1 MTTMQPR
8 ELWSTMPGWGI
19 VANLIPPEL
28 LQARRAQALRKLVT
42 AGLCLLLLLAG
53 VGGGYAKLRSHDAAE
68 SLAAE
73 QSRTSQL
80 IADQNRYSAV
90 TRIQG
95 DVAQVKT
102 QLAVLMSMD
111 VDSAGLVNSL
121 LSQLPPGAS
130 ISQMSVTIAAP
141 TLTAT
146 NNTGASALDT
156 STQPHIGTI
165 AMSGEARNVTDVA
178 LLVSRLSAVKGVVD
192 PYPTTN
198 TVNDTGTQFT
208 IQLAV
213 NNSLLSHR
221 YDASSTGSASSA
233 TGGN

>member
-28 LQARRAQALRKLVT
+28 LQARRARSLRKLVS
-42 AGLCLLLLLAG
+42 AALCVLLLVAG
-53 VGGGYAKLRSHDAAE
+53 VGGGYAKLRSHEAAQ

-80 IADQNRYSAV
+80 VVQQNRYSNV

-95 DVAQVKT
+95 DVAQVKV
-102 QLAVLMSMD
+102 QLAQLMGMD
-111 VDSAGLVNSL
+111 VDSAELVAGLL
-121 LSQLPPGAS
+121 DQLPPGAS
-130 ISQMSVTIAAP
+130 VTQLSLTIAAP
-141 TLTAT
+141 TLTST

-165 AMSGEARNVTDVA
+165 AISGEARNVSDVA
-178 LLVSRLSAVKGVVD
+178 LLVSKLGALKGVVD

-208 IQLAV
+208 IQMAV

-221 YDASSTGSASSA
+221 FDASSAA
-233 TGGN
+233 GGN

>member
-28 LQARRAQALRKLVT
+28 LQARRARALRKLAT
-42 AGLCLLLLLAG
+42 AVLALLLVLAG
-53 VGGGYAKLRSHDAAE
+53 AGFGYAVLRSHEAAQ
-68 SLAAE
+68 SLSAE

-80 IADQNRYSAV
+80 VVEQNRYSTV

-95 DVAQVKT
+95 DVAQVRV
-102 QLAVLMSMD
+102 QLAVLMGMD
-111 VDSAGLVNSL
+111 VDATELVEAVL
-121 LSQLPPGAS
+121 LQLPTGATVN
-130 ISQMSVTIAAP
+130 QLSVTIAAP
-141 TLTAT
+141 TLTST

-165 AMSGEARNVTDVA
+165 AMSGQARSVADVA
-178 LLVSRLSAVKGVVD
+178 QLVSKLGALKGVVD

-208 IQLAV
+208 IQMAV

-221 YDASSTGSASSA
+221 FDASSAA
-233 TGGN
+233 GGN

>member
-42 AGLCLLLLLAG
+42 AGLCVLLLLAG
-53 VGGGYAKLRSHDAAE
+53 VGGGYAKLRAHEAAQ

-80 IADQNRYSAV
+80 VVEQNRYSTV

-95 DVAQVKT
+95 DVAQVRV
-102 QLAVLMSMD
+102 QLAVLMGMD
-111 VDSAGLVNSL
+111 VDATELVEAVL
-121 LSQLPPGAS
+121 LQLPTGATVN
-130 ISQMSVTIAAP
+130 QLSVTIAAP
-141 TLTAT
+141 TLTST

-165 AMSGEARNVTDVA
+165 AMSGQARSVADVA
-178 LLVSRLSAVKGVVD
+178 QLVSKLGALKGVVD

-208 IQLAV
+208 IQMAV

-221 YDASSTGSASSA
+221 YDASSTGSAGSG

>member
-28 LQARRAQALRKLVT
+28 LQARRARSLRKLVS
-42 AGLCLLLLLAG
+42 AGLCVLLLLAG
-53 VGGGYAKLRSHDAAE
+53 IGGGYAKLRSHEAAQ

-80 IADQNRYSAV
+80 VVEQNRYSNV

-95 DVAQVKT
+95 DVAQVKV
-102 QLAVLMSMD
+102 QLAQLMGMD
-111 VDSAGLVNSL
+111 VASAELVAAL
-121 LSQLPPGAS
+121 LDQLPPGATVTQLS
-130 ISQMSVTIAAP
+130 LTIAAP
-141 TLTAT
+141 TLTST

-156 STQPHIGTI
+156 STQPHIGTVAI
-165 AMSGEARNVTDVA
+165 SGEARSVADVA
-178 LLVSRLSAVKGVVD
+178 LLVSRLGGLKGVVD

-208 IQLAV
+208 IQLAI

-221 YDASSTGSASSA
+221 YDASSG